1 MAKIQNI
8 EAEPASSKGLTSW
21 QRGAFFAGPIVGI
34 IAWLLL
40 QTLGLERQPAMT
52 AGIATWVALWWVFE
66 PISIPATSMIPF
78 VAFPAAGVLSN
89 KEVAQAYG
97 HWLILL
103 LLGGFLLSA
112 GMEKSGVHRRIALGI
127 MRMVGTGGPTRII
140 WA

>member
-1 MAKIQNI
+1 
-8 EAEPASSKGLTSW
+8 
-21 QRGAFFAGPIVGI
+21 
-34 IAWLLL
+34 
-40 QTLGLERQPAMT
+40 MT

-140 WA
+140 LGMMLATWILSGWISNTATTH